1 MPIRYTYPVVMA
13 ALSETH
19 VNYVDTPV
27 PAIVLIW
34 GNEEQCKGLIEQKRK
49 GIEKRGKFDIPTIMI
64 DLMDRMVYSPTPT
77 EKESAELVFLN
88 NHLITQQLTDIKCPT
103 TIV

>member
-27 PAIVLIW
+27 PAIVIIW
-34 GNEEQCKGLIEQKRK
+34 GNEE
-49 GIEKRGKFDIPTIMI
+49 
-64 DLMDRMVYSPTPT
+64 
-77 EKESAELVFLN
+77 
-88 NHLITQQLTDIKCPT
+88 
-103 TIV
+103 